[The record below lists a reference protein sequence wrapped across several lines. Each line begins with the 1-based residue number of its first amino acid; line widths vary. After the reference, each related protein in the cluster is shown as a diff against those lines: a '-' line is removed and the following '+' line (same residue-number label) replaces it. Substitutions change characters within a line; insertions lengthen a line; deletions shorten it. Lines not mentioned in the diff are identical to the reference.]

1 VADALAWIQ
10 VKNYAGVAN
19 ERDQRASGAMR
30 FDFDSDYAVAEV
42 V

>member
-10 VKNYAGVAN
+10 SEDYAGMSN
-19 ERDQRASGAMR
+19 ERDQRTTGAMR
-30 FDFDSDYAVAEV
+30 FDFDSDYTVAEV